1 MGRDEMIKLGIVAV
15 GKLKETFWTE
25 AVNEYAKRIGRFATL
40 KITELPERR
49 TLEEEG
55 EEILKKASG
64 TLVVTDVKGE
74 PVSSEGIAELI
85 KNEVNYG
92 KSEITFVIGS
102 SEGLAESV
110 KKAASK
116 RISFGAVTYPHQLM
130 RVIVA
135 EQLYRAMTILNNVTY
150 HK

>member
-15 GKLKETFWTE
+15 GKLKETFWTD

-40 KITELPERR
+40 KITELPEKR

-64 TLVVTDVKGE
+64 TLIVTDVKGD

>member
-1 MGRDEMIKLGIVAV
+1 MIKLGIVAV

-40 KITELPERR
+40 KIIELPEKR

-74 PVSSEGIAELI
+74 LVSSEGIAELI

>member
-1 MGRDEMIKLGIVAV
+1 MIKLGIVAV

-40 KITELPERR
+40 KIIELPEKR

-64 TLVVTDVKGE
+64 TLVVTDVKGD

>member
-40 KITELPERR
+40 KIIELPEKR

-74 PVSSEGIAELI
+74 LVSSEGIAELI

>member
-15 GKLKETFWTE
+15 GKLKETFWTD